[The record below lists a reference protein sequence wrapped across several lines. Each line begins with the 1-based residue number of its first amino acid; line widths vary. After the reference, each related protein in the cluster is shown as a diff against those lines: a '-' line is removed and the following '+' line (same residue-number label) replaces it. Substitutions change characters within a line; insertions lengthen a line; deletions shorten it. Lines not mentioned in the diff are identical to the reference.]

1 MESWAD
7 LFRLVNMRDQ
17 NYRIN
22 PYFREMRC
30 LLVKQGGLEL
40 FVRCSKKFPNNSD
53 LIESM
58 MKCMEHVVHEEEL
71 RHQMMRTD
79 IVQEV
84 LVKVNSRDTHSC
96 WLAINILATMMNDGA
111 EMWQKTKTD
120 FQVPLV
126 KMDEIYDVW
135 TISSLLIGFRRS
147 TFQDMFKL
155 VESNVP
161 QLQHHALWSLAYF
174 TRKENSKTSIFHPFS
189 LTPIHIVL
197 LSSITN
203 QLYRRLFSRGFIFFQ
218 IYMGQLSF
226 FNRCKR

>member
-7 LFRLVNMRDQ
+7 ICVLVDMTDKYMLPNT
-17 NYRIN
+17 
-22 PYFREMRC
+22 YFREMRC
-30 LLVKQGGLEL
+30 LLVKQGGLDL
-40 FVRCSKKFPNNSD
+40 FVKCSKTFPNNSD

-58 MKCMEHVVHEEEL
+58 MRCMENVVHEEES
-71 RHQMMRTD
+71 RHEMMRQD

-84 LVKVNSRDTHSC
+84 LAIVNSKDTHSC

-111 EMWQKTKTD
+111 DMWQKTKTD
-120 FQVPLV
+120 FQVPLA
-126 KMDEIYDVW
+126 KMDEIYDIW
-135 TISSLLIGFRRS
+135 TISSLFLGFRRS
-147 TFQDMFKL
+147 TFQDMSKL

-174 TRKENSKTSIFHPFS
+174 TRKENSKTSIFHPFR
-189 LTPIHIVL
+189 LTIICIVF

-203 QLYRRLFSRGFIFFQ
+203 QFYRRQFSRGLILFQ

-226 FNRCKR
+226 FNRC